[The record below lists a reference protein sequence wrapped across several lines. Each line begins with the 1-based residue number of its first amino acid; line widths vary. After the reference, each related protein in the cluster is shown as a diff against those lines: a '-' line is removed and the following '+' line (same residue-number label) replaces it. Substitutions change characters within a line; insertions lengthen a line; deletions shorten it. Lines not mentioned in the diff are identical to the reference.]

1 MKDNNFKKPRRNFKK
16 AVKGGETLPV
26 VVNDKFA
33 HIEPVQAIPLEV
45 KVFNNNFDRALRA
58 FRALV
63 QKERILSNYKEK
75 QSFEKP
81 SDKRRRKRNEMKRK
95 LYELEN
101 PRDDKKDQPRTFKK
115 KLREL
120 SPE

>member
-16 AVKGGETLPV
+16 ASRGGETQPV

-58 FRALV
+58 FRSLV

-95 LYELEN
+95 LFELDN
-101 PRDDKKDQPRTFKK
+101 PREDKKDQPRTFKK